1 MIAQLE
7 DELRELVDKL
17 CAKLLAQ
24 RAGAPFDIAMAYS
37 CFTADAISAYS
48 FGESFGLLDQAGW
61 TPNHREAT
69 LAVLKPVFVFRFF
82 PFLRQLPALMGP

>member
-7 DELRELVDKL
+7 DELRALVDKL

-24 RAGAPFDIAMAYS
+24 RAGVPFDVAMAYS

-48 FGESFGLLDQAGW
+48 FGESFGLLDQPSW
-61 TPNHREAT
+61 TPNFREAT

-82 PFLRQLPALMGP
+82 PFLRALPKLTVR